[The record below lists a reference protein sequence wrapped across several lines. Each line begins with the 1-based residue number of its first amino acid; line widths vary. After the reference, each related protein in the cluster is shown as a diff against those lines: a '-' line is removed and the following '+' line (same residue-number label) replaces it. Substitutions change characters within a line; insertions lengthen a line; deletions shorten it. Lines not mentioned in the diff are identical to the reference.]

1 MYMSKIINKE
11 NVLSFLYI
19 SIILALGRLI
29 PHPPNFTP
37 ILAAAIVAP
46 YIINNKWVSIAVPL
60 TAMLIADLFIG
71 FHSYILWVYGAIALS
86 TLFSFALKKFGRM
99 YIQLGIMTVFAS
111 LIFFVI
117 TNFAVWLVW
126 DFYPKTFDGLILC
139 YVAGLPFLRNTLMS
153 TILYTGF
160 FVLLI
165 DVLRNSSVGLKLRK
179 V

>member
-1 MYMSKIINKE
+1 MYYSKLLTKE
-11 NVLSFLYI
+11 NLLSYLYI

-37 ILAAAIVAP
+37 ILAAAIFAP

-60 TAMLIADLFIG
+60 AAMLIADLFIG
-71 FHSYILWVYGAIALS
+71 FHPYILWVYGAIALS

-99 YIQLGIMTVFAS
+99 YIQLGIMAILSS
-111 LIFFVI
+111 LIFFVV

>member
-1 MYMSKIINKE
+1 MYYSKLFTKE
-11 NVLSFLYI
+11 NLLSFFYI

-99 YIQLGIMTVFAS
+99 YIQLGIMAVLSS
-111 LIFFVI
+111 LIFFVV
-117 TNFAVWLVW
+117 TNLLFGLYGIFIQKHLMALFYVMQLV
-126 DFYPKTFDGLILC
+126 C
-139 YVAGLPFLRNTLMS
+139 PF
-153 TILYTGF
+153 
-160 FVLLI
+160 
-165 DVLRNSSVGLKLRK
+165 
-179 V
+179 

>member
-1 MYMSKIINKE
+1 MYYSKLLTKE
-11 NVLSFLYI
+11 NLLSFLYI

-71 FHSYILWVYGAIALS
+71 FHPYILWVYGAIALS

-99 YIQLGIMTVFAS
+99 YIQLGIMAVFSS

-126 DFYPKTFDGLILC
+126 DSYPKTFDGLILC
-139 YVAGLPFLRNTLMS
+139 YLAGLPFLRNTLMS

>member
-1 MYMSKIINKE
+1 MYYSKLLTKE
-11 NVLSFLYI
+11 NLLSFLYI

-99 YIQLGIMTVFAS
+99 YIQLGIMAVLSS

-139 YVAGLPFLRNTLMS
+139 YAAGLPFLRNTLMS

-165 DVLRNSSVGLKLRK
+165 DVLRNSSLGLKLRK

>member
-1 MYMSKIINKE
+1 MSFSKMFSKE

-37 ILAAAIVAP
+37 ILAAAIFAP

-60 TAMLIADLFIG
+60 TAMIIADLFIG
-71 FHSYILWVYGAIALS
+71 FHPYILWVYGAIALS
-86 TLFSFALKKFGRM
+86 TLFSFALKNFGRM
-99 YIQLGIMTVFAS
+99 YIQLGMMTVFSS
-111 LIFFVI
+111 LIFFAI
-117 TNFAVWLVW
+117 TNFSVWLVW
-126 DFYPKTFDGLILC
+126 DYYPKTFDGLILC
-139 YVAGLPFLRNTLMS
+139 YTAGLPFLRNTILS

-165 DVLRNSSVGLKLRK
+165 DVLRNSSLGLKLRT